1 MHLPVM
7 PKPSGLLTPILVKI
21 WRPRSGR
28 EERSRLTRWPSS
40 SLNWSFDREAD
51 AYLSLSL
58 PSRYPVR
65 FPTEIQQLYL
75 LRYLTLSGR
84 HSMPSSHAENGRAEG
99 FAYRITLSS
108 LHRLERNIVHY
119 HECSHMV
126 KRETI
131 GAPLQEIP

>member
-1 MHLPVM
+1 MAV
-7 PKPSGLLTPILVKI
+7 VKLEF
-21 WRPRSGR
+21 RPRSR
-28 EERSRLTRWPSS
+28 CV
-40 SLNWSFDREAD
+40 
-51 AYLSLSL
+51 SLSL

-108 LHRLERNIVHY
+108 LHRLHRNIVHY

-126 KRETI
+126 NEERDYRGSITKDTVDEMSS
-131 GAPLQEIP
+131 

>member
-1 MHLPVM
+1 MAV
-7 PKPSGLLTPILVKI
+7 VKLEF
-21 WRPRSGR
+21 RPRAKQMRIS
-28 EERSRLTRWPSS
+28 
-40 SLNWSFDREAD
+40 
-51 AYLSLSL
+51 LSLSL

-108 LHRLERNIVHY
+108 LHRLDRNIVHY
-119 HECSHMV
+119 HECCHMAWGK

-131 GAPLQEIP
+131 GAPLQKIP